1 MALPVFS
8 KIQRFP
14 LSILIFGQK
23 SCFLGPTIFKI
34 PQLILGDSDD
44 DSNDSNDETDSQPKK
59 ASEKPLE
66 KIEEAVE
73 VNQKTLNIVLRMRN
87 PRKEL
92 NDIRFEYQP
101 TKDTADGIAQ
111 ELLGTGLIADEDIA
125 PMAQNLQMIVSN
137 PPPNRVVTFR
147 VSTGFNENDVLDEQN
162 LTGFAQLSLTD

>member
-1 MALPVFS
+1 
-8 KIQRFP
+8 
-14 LSILIFGQK
+14 
-23 SCFLGPTIFKI
+23 
-34 PQLILGDSDD
+34 
-44 DSNDSNDETDSQPKK
+44 
-59 ASEKPLE
+59 
-66 KIEEAVE
+66 
-73 VNQKTLNIVLRMRN
+73 MRN

-162 LTGFAQLSLTD
+162 LNGFAQLSLTD